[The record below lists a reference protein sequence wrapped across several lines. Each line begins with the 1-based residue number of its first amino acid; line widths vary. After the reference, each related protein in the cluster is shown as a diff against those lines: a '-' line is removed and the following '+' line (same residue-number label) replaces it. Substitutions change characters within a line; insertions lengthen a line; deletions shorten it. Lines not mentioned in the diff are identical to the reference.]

1 MDEQVEEIYRQV
13 ADQITPEDFQARVE
27 EKVALMAGLCDGRTA
42 AMLVA
47 RDLGASE
54 VLTKIGSIRP
64 ETGNVTFMGKVLSV
78 SEIREFPRS
87 DGSMGRVANLT
98 LADETGSVRL
108 ALWDETVELVR
119 SGDLKEGQCLKVRG
133 LAKEGKAGTEVSLVK
148 SGGSGIE
155 EVDLDI
161 LPRTEPYKIA
171 EIKSDMSGISLLGI
185 VVDPGEIREFQR
197 KDKGKGQV
205 RTVLLGD
212 ETGKIRLTLWNE
224 QAAMALEMGETIEV
238 INGSSRERYGSL
250 EIQTGSYSKVLK
262 SSKKVQF
269 SEKMP
274 RIEPY
279 KIAEIKSDMSEISLL
294 GVVVDPGEI
303 REFQR
308 KDKGKGQVRTV
319 LLGDETGKIR
329 LTLWNEQAA
338 MALEMGETIEV
349 INGSSRERY
358 GSLEIQ
364 TGSYSKVLKS
374 SKKVQ
379 FSEKMTPIAELKPGM
394 ICSVSGFVTGL
405 GEVREFQR
413 DDGKAGRVANIYIS
427 DETGR
432 IKVALWAEHVD
443 LLRGL
448 DLGYK
453 AELIDA
459 QAKNGWDEGLELSC
473 GQRTRITF
481 APPG

>member
-1 MDEQVEEIYRQV
+1 MDEQIEEIYRQV
-13 ADQITPEDFQARVE
+13 ADQIAPEDFQARVE

-42 AMLVA
+42 ALLVA

-64 ETGNVTFMGKVLSV
+64 ETGNVTFTGRVLSV

-98 LADETGSVRL
+98 LADETGSVRV

-119 SGDLKEGQCLKVRG
+119 SGDLKVDQCLKVRG
-133 LAKEGKAGTEVSLVK
+133 LAKEGYAGTEVTLGR
-148 SGGSGIE
+148 SGGIE

-161 LPRTEPYKIA
+161 SPRTKPYKIA
-171 EIKSDMSGISLLGI
+171 EIKSDMGEVSLLGM
-185 VVDPGEIREFQR
+185 VVDPGEIREFLR
-197 KDKGKGQV
+197 KDGGKGQV

-224 QAAMALEMGETIEV
+224 QAAMLLSKGETLEV
-238 INGSSRERYGSL
+238 VNGSCRERYGSL
-250 EIQTGSYSKVLK
+250 EIQTSSYSTV
-262 SSKKVQF
+262 
-269 SEKMP
+269 
-274 RIEPY
+274 R
-279 KIAEIKSDMSEISLL
+279 KSD
-294 GVVVDPGEI
+294 
-303 REFQR
+303 
-308 KDKGKGQVRTV
+308 
-319 LLGDETGKIR
+319 
-329 LTLWNEQAA
+329 
-338 MALEMGETIEV
+338 
-349 INGSSRERY
+349 
-358 GSLEIQ
+358 
-364 TGSYSKVLKS
+364 
-374 SKKVQ
+374 KKVQ

-394 ICSVSGFVTGL
+394 VCSISGFVTGL

-443 LLRGL
+443 LLRAM

-459 QAKNGWDEGLELSC
+459 LAKSGWNEELELSC
-473 GQRTRITF
+473 GWRTRITF